1 MLKNKDGY
9 LRLGWFVM
17 AATVVA
23 VVLASTL
30 NAPLIALIIIGVI
43 GLTGGVALVIMGS
56 KR

>member
-1 MLKNKDGY
+1 MLKNKEGY

-30 NAPLIALIIIGVI
+30 NAPLIALIIIGVV

-56 KR
+56 RR